1 MIMRIAS
8 FSSLL
13 YLINVAVFISVSFA
27 SSSVK
32 TTPVTNWETSF
43 AASSL
48 QGTVVVIP
56 CKTETEDAL
65 QNENALLVLLQK
77 PSNSVPSFTIL
88 DRAFVAWTGFAVD
101 VECLTNELL
110 QFTDDHVSI
119 YNQGPKNVA
128 TFLASRVRKEAF
140 YQSGRPYA
148 VQTLVVQQQRV
159 WTIDPSGSCILW
171 SSGATAMGREAAAVR
186 KQLHKALQ
194 AHATIPTVTQALR
207 IALEALSNCKTS
219 TREIDLPRV
228 FLLTETKEQ
237 STESNCL
244 RVKNIND
251 DIVREQLQ
259 ELSLKSNDDDDN
271 NKSKNA
277 SKV

>member
-1 MIMRIAS
+1 MHNKILFR
-8 FSSLL
+8 LL
-13 YLINVAVFISVSFA
+13 YLIEFVAFISVSFA

-32 TTPVTNWETSF
+32 TSSPVTNWETSF

-48 QGTVVVIP
+48 QGTVIAIS
-56 CKTETEDAL
+56 CKTEQEDDIKSDNALMILL
-65 QNENALLVLLQK
+65 QN
-77 PSNSVPSFTIL
+77 PSNSVPSFTVL

-110 QFTDDHVSI
+110 QFTDDHISI

-128 TFLASRVRKEAF
+128 TFLASRIRKEAF
-140 YQSGRPYA
+140 YRSGRPYA
-148 VQTLVVQQQRV
+148 VQTLVVQHQRV

-171 SSGATAMGREAAAVR
+171 NSGATAMGREAVAVR

-194 AHATIPTVTQALR
+194 AHTTVPSVTQALR
-207 IALEALSNCKTS
+207 IALEALSKSTS
-219 TREIDLPRV
+219 TKEIDLPRV

-237 STESNCL
+237 STESNFL
-244 RVKNIND
+244 RIETMND

-259 ELSLKSNDDDDN
+259 TISRESDDDDDN
-271 NKSKNA
+271 NKNN
-277 SKV
+277 